1 MSASE
6 SVWLPAAD
14 LRSSV
19 DFHIQC
25 STPEASGRL
34 TTHLP
39 PSATASLTL
48 MLKGRV
54 SLLEAATHQ
63 PRALPRV
70 FFSGART
77 QPAKLISEGSFS
89 CLVVVFAPGR
99 WHSLVDVPALSLL
112 NRHRDARSLGG
123 GGLIQLAERLA
134 ATPLS
139 QQQPLLEQAL
149 RHWLQHAA
157 GQAPSGSFSPLDTCW
172 MRDALLHRPPG
183 QMARD
188 YGLSLRQIE
197 RRFAQQFGLTP
208 KAYQR
213 LARNALL
220 LAHLGQAAE
229 AGDLAGLASK
239 LGYADQAH
247 LSRDLKHFTGMQ
259 PGKMLH
265 LALQNPGY
273 WAYRVLPR
281 ALAEGAGM
289 SRFFKP

>member
-1 MSASE
+1 MGTPE
-6 SVWLPAAD
+6 SVWLPATD
-14 LRSSV
+14 LRTWI

-25 STPEASGRL
+25 STPDATGRL
-34 TTHLP
+34 ISHLP

-48 MLKGRV
+48 MLKGRLN
-54 SLLEAATHQ
+54 LLEAVTNQ
-63 PRALPRV
+63 PCPLPRV

-89 CLVVVFAPGR
+89 CLVVVFTPGR
-99 WHSLVDVPALSLL
+99 WHSLVDVSAISLL
-112 NRHRDARSLGG
+112 NRHLDASSLGG
-123 GGLIQLAERLA
+123 GWLIQLAERLA
-134 ATPLS
+134 AAPARR
-139 QQQPLLEQAL
+139 QQPLLEQAL
-149 RHWLQHAA
+149 RHWLHHAS
-157 GQAPSGSFSPLDTCW
+157 GQALSGSFSPLDTCW
-172 MRDALLHRPPG
+172 MRDTLLHKPPG

-197 RRFAQQFGLTP
+197 RRFARQFGLTP

-213 LARNALL
+213 LARHALL

-229 AGDLAGLASK
+229 ADDLAALASK

-259 PGKMLH
+259 PGKMMH

>member
-6 SVWLPAAD
+6 SVWLPATD
-14 LRSSV
+14 LRPWV

-25 STPEASGRL
+25 STPDTTGRL

-48 MLKGRV
+48 ILKGGV
-54 SLLEAATHQ
+54 SLLEAATYQ

-89 CLVVVFAPGR
+89 CLVVVFTPGR
-99 WHSLVDVPALSLL
+99 WHSLVDASPISLL
-112 NRHRDARSLGG
+112 NRHLDVSSLGMG
-123 GGLIQLAERLA
+123 WLIQLAGRLA
-134 ATPLS
+134 AAPV
-139 QQQPLLEQAL
+139 QQQQALLEQTL
-149 RHWLQHAA
+149 RHWLLQAP
-157 GQAPSGSFSPLDTCW
+157 GQASSESFSPLDTRW
-172 MRDALLHRPPG
+172 MRDTLLHKPPG
-183 QMARD
+183 QMSRD

-197 RRFAQQFGLTP
+197 RRFTRQFGLTP

-213 LARNALL
+213 LARHALL

>member
-14 LRSSV
+14 LRPWV
-19 DFHIQC
+19 DFHIQY
-25 STPEASGRL
+25 STPDTAGQL

-48 MLKGRV
+48 MLKGGV
-54 SLLEAATHQ
+54 SLLEAATHR
-63 PRALPRV
+63 PRALTRV

-77 QPAKLISEGSFS
+77 QPARLISADAFS
-89 CLVVVFAPGR
+89 CLVVVFTPGR

-112 NRHRDARSLGG
+112 NRHLDAHSLASGR
-123 GGLIQLAERLA
+123 LLPLAEQLAA
-134 ATPLS
+134 APAS
-139 QQQPLLEQAL
+139 QRQPLLEQAL
-149 RHWLQHAA
+149 RHWLQHAS
-157 GQAPSGSFSPLDTCW
+157 GEAPSGIFSPLDSGW
-172 MRDALLHRPPG
+172 MRDALLHKPPG

-213 LARNALL
+213 LARHALL
-220 LAHLGQAAE
+220 LAHLGQTAE
-229 AGDLAGLASK
+229 AGDLAALASK

-259 PGKMLH
+259 PGKMPH

-273 WAYRVLPR
+273 WAYRVLPQ